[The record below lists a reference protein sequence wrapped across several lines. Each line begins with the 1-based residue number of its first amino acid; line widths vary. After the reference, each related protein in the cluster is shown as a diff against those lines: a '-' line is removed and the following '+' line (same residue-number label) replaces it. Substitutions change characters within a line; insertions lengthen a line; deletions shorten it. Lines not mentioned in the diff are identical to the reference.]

1 MCYHVDNEELTRANT
16 SSACCEDPLFQYYI
30 IENMTKTQKERTFV
44 IIKPDGVQRSLM
56 GDILNRFE
64 RVGLKVVY
72 MNFGVLD
79 GKKLWN
85 HYDKDDKWFEEK
97 GSNIV
102 RELKE
107 SGADV
112 SKKPIEYGKDIIR
125 SLEKFMTAGPTLTLV
140 LEGNQAVAVVKKLVG
155 GTEPATS
162 DVGTIR
168 GDYTLDSY
176 GICATDDRAVRNLIH
191 CSDAVDEAKRE
202 IKIWISEKDM
212 IDYRLVAES
221 ILYDVNL
228 DGIME

>member
-1 MCYHVDNEELTRANT
+1 MAQ
-16 SSACCEDPLFQYYI
+16 A
-30 IENMTKTQKERTFV
+30 KKERSFV

-79 GKKLWN
+79 GKKLWD
-85 HYDKDDKWFEEK
+85 HYAKDDAWFTEK
-97 GSNIV
+97 GTNIV
-102 RELKE
+102 KELTEGGKKVTKE
-107 SGADV
+107 
-112 SKKPIEYGKDIIR
+112 PIEYGKDIIR
-125 SLEKFMTAGPTLTLV
+125 SLETFMTAGPTLTLV

-176 GICATDDRAVRNLIH
+176 GICAIDDRAVRNLIH
-191 CSDAVDEAKRE
+191 CSDAVDEAERE
-202 IKIWISEKDM
+202 IKLWVNEKEL
-212 IDYRLVAES
+212 IDYRLAQEA